1 MTRRLLTLFSIACAI
16 ALLTVAL
23 SAPVNVQGAALA
35 PPEAG
40 RPAAIDSVD
49 IHLGD
54 GIFQLRV
61 RTCEGCAPAL
71 TLEIR
76 LPQVQI
82 DWFLRS

>member
-1 MTRRLLTLFSIACAI
+1 MTRRLLTLLSIAGAI

-23 SAPVNVQGAALA
+23 SAPVHLQGAALA
-35 PPEAG
+35 PAMG
-40 RPAAIDSVD
+40 APAAIDSVD

-61 RTCEGCAPAL
+61 RACEGCAPAL

-76 LPQVQI
+76 LPRVQI

>member
-1 MTRRLLTLFSIACAI
+1 MTRRLLTLLSIACAI

-23 SAPVNVQGAALA
+23 SAPVHVQGAALA
-35 PPEAG
+35 
-40 RPAAIDSVD
+40 PAAIDSVD

-54 GIFQLRV
+54 GIFQLRA
-61 RTCEGCAPAL
+61 RACEGCAPAL

-76 LPQVQI
+76 LPRVQI